1 MSPHLIIAAVI
12 AAMGFGA
19 AWQIQSW
26 RYTSKEADREQQQL
40 EQVQQSAAA
49 SIRRADNVIAAQNAA
64 NARSVVLDRDRDRA
78 YLELE
83 RLRTAASQVPGASA
97 TPDAC
102 PDRADTAREL
112 LVACGAELIEMGA
125 KADRHASDAM
135 MLQQAWPK

>member
-64 NARSVVLDRDRDRA
+64 NARSVVLGRDRDRA

-83 RLRTAASQVPGASA
+83 RLPRMPALTEPIPPESYSLRAAQSLSKWEASLIG
-97 TPDAC
+97 TP
-102 PDRADTAREL
+102 P
-112 LVACGAELIEMGA
+112 MS
-125 KADRHASDAM
+125 K
-135 MLQQAWPK
+135 P